1 MSQIVKAILATDTGN
16 RRYIKEKLSPLFQD
30 VFQSKSDIS
39 ELNNPSQGFIVK
51 QYKIGV
57 TLGQTIA
64 IDDSSYLK
72 DPDAL
77 GDGINKVKRAVI
89 EGIFG
94 EFRPYFRRMELAL
107 ANYDTEQARL
117 ILHELEDQMFEDK

>member
-1 MSQIVKAILATDTGN
+1 MSQVVKAILATDTGDRKYVREN
-16 RRYIKEKLSPLFQD
+16 LSPLFQD
-30 VFQSKSDIS
+30 VFKSKSEIT
-39 ELNNPSQGFIVK
+39 ELRHPGFIVK
-51 QYKIGV
+51 QYRIGV

-64 IDDSSYLK
+64 IDESSHLK

-94 EFRPYFRRMELAL
+94 EFRPYFRRIEMAL

-117 ILHELEDQMFEDK
+117 ILHELEDQMFESK